1 MNIKIPVA
9 NLFLIFVLNKG
20 FLKLED
26 LQRYELAIRH
36 FSVKKIILPFHEL

>member
-36 FSVKKIILPFHEL
+36 FSVKNNITIS